1 MIHTGS
7 LSEVCRAAPSLASL
21 KGANPD
27 ARIDWAVR
35 EECLPVIASHPS
47 LSRALPV
54 RRVTGGGWWR
64 NRSIAREWQAS
75 LRDRGVDGY
84 DIAIDLRGDA
94 LGGALAQASG
104 AKRRVCSQSAATGAR
119 LRCNVRHVLP
129 ADAVHEVD
137 QMLALVAAEGAS
149 PIPDVRLYVSPE
161 HEAWWAKRRR
171 ELGLIEGSYAVLAPT
186 TTRLSTRW
194 PADRWPTLARP
205 LLMRGFTHVVFIGA
219 PDERDQLR
227 DVLPG
232 DEVSGP
238 IINLIGRTTIAEVMA
253 VIAGA
258 GLLVGNDAAPL
269 HCAAGLG
276 TPCLGL
282 FGSTDPAVTGP
293 YDKPLSALRLFAPKP
308 GEIID
313 PDDPKLGDRLMRVI
327 SSAAVIQQIDRVLAD
342 APKRSSVHVN
352 SNTINVASASSDG
365 QSTRAIY
372 RSPLFLASASPRR
385 KKMLKEAGID
395 VRVMPP
401 DVDDGML
408 APGGADPEEW
418 VMALAYLKAR
428 RVVELL
434 HEKGN
439 RVGTVLGAD
448 TVCVH
453 MGRVLG
459 QPRDAKHAQRMLTE
473 MRGRTHFTLT
483 GVCLIDLATSKRR
496 MFADRTE
503 VRVGTI
509 SDEEIERYIA
519 SGEWQG
525 KAGAYNLA
533 DRVAAGW
540 PIEITGDPTTVMG
553 LPMARLAPV
562 LPRAKGATA

>member
-1 MIHTGS
+1 MIHTGG
-7 LSEVCRAAPSLASL
+7 LSEVCRAVPALVNMRR
-21 KGANPD
+21 ANPG

-35 EECLPVIASHPS
+35 EKCLPVIASHPD
-47 LSRALPV
+47 LNRAVPLPLAA
-54 RRVTGGGWWR
+54 GGGWWR
-64 NRSIAREWQAS
+64 SRSIARDWRAS
-75 LRDRGVDGY
+75 MREHDVDRY
-84 DIAIDLRGDA
+84 DTAIDLKGDG
-94 LGGALAQASG
+94 LGGVIARTCG
-104 AKRRVCSQSAATGAR
+104 ATRRVCNRSASAGAR
-119 LRCNVRHVLP
+119 LRCNVRHVVP
-129 ADAVHEVD
+129 ADLVHEVD
-137 QMLALVAAEGAS
+137 LALSLIAAEGAS
-149 PIPDVRLYVSPE
+149 GVADTRLYVAQD
-161 HEAWWAKRRR
+161 HQTWWTRRRR
-171 ELGLIEGSYAVLAPT
+171 ELGLIEGSYAILAPT

-205 LLMRGFTHVVFIGA
+205 MLMRGFTHVVFIGA

-238 IINLIGRTTIAEVMA
+238 IINLIGRTNLAEVMA

-269 HCAAGLG
+269 HLAAGLG
-276 TPCLGL
+276 TPCVGL
-282 FGSTDPAVTGP
+282 FGPTDPAVTGP
-293 YDKPLSALRLFAPKP
+293 CGKPLSALRLFAPKP

-313 PDDPKLGDRLMRVI
+313 VDDPKLGDRLMRVI

-342 APKRSSVHVN
+342 APKQPSIHTN
-352 SNTINVASASSDG
+352 SNTMRTATASSDG
-365 QSTRAIY
+365 QTTKAIY
-372 RSPLFLASASPRR
+372 RSPLFLASTSPRR

-395 VRVMPP
+395 VRVVPP
-401 DVDDGML
+401 DVDDGRL

-428 RVVELL
+428 RVVEML
-434 HEKGN
+434 HEKSE

-459 QPRDAKHAQRMLTE
+459 QPRDAEHAQRMLTE

-483 GVCLIDLATSKRR
+483 GVCLIDLATNKRR

-503 VRVGTI
+503 VRIGAI
-509 SDEEIERYIA
+509 GDEELERYIA
-519 SGEWQG
+519 SGEWRG
-525 KAGAYNLA
+525 KAGGYNLA

-540 PIEITGDPTTVMG
+540 PIEVTGDPTTVMG

-562 LPRAKGATA
+562 LPRAKGAHA